1 MGLQPGF
8 LPQPEHCR
16 DQASP
21 LCSFIWSGAVAG
33 HGDRK
38 DRTETG
44 GWGVSGDLMFEE
56 PGDLVPQMSGTLGD
70 RPASFI
76 PP

>member
-1 MGLQPGF
+1 M
-8 LPQPEHCR
+8 
-16 DQASP
+16 A
-21 LCSFIWSGAVAG
+21 AG

-56 PGDLVPQMSGTLGD
+56 PGDLVPQMSGALGD
-70 RPASFI
+70 RPASST